1 MATVNLGRIKPTWQG
16 TWSSSTSYVADDIVY
31 YNNHA
36 WIAVATNTNSAPAD
50 ANANW
55 DKMAQGASI
64 PTGATSGQVL
74 TAGASDTYTWE
85 TLPPSDDASALTQ
98 GTISTDR
105 FPAGS
110 ILQVVTTT
118 FDHSSYS
125 TGTNTYYDITG
136 ANVTITPKKQSS
148 KFLVTGTFY
157 FTGTLNH
164 SMQARYLR
172 NGSTFGLPSDGS
184 RMPGHGGEEFTPS
197 DGSNG
202 FTMNAIDTPN
212 TTSALTYKAQF
223 ATEGSG
229 THHVGTSSNSY
240 GNVGAAGYPGTYR
253 MVMSVTEIAQ

>member
-1 MATVNLGRIKPTWQG
+1 MATVNLGRIKPVWQG
-16 TWSSSTSYVADDIVY
+16 TWDNTTQYVAEDIVQ

-36 WIAVATNTNSAPAD
+36 WVATATNTNSAPSD
-50 ANANW
+50 ANSNW
-55 DKMAQGASI
+55 DLMARGSVI
-64 PTGATSGQVL
+64 PSGGSNGQVL
-74 TAGASDTYTWE
+74 TADGSDNFTWE
-85 TLPPSDDASALTQ
+85 ALPPSDDASALTQ
-98 GTISTDR
+98 GTLPADR
-105 FPAGS
+105 LPAGT

-136 ANVTITPKKQSS
+136 ASVTITPRKQTS

-157 FTGTLNH
+157 FAGTLNH

-172 NGSTFGLPSDGS
+172 NGSTFSLPSDGS

-202 FTMNAIDTPN
+202 FTMTAIDTPN

-229 THHVGTSSNSY
+229 THHVGTSSVTY
-240 GNVGAAGYPGTYR
+240 GNVGSAGYPGVYR
-253 MVMSVTEIAQ
+253 QVMTVTEIAQ